1 LSREFYS
8 SWLLLTLPIGTFDD
22 EDDFG
27 ILDPNRTVRYPL
39 LDMSRDTASHSSPL
53 AELNLNAIL
62 ELLRSH
68 GLRITKS
75 RQRILE
81 TLLAAR
87 EPLSLEEIQRRSS
100 EEGVAPDFATV
111 FRVMALLENL
121 QVAQKVLL
129 NRSCS
134 YFELVDPQQ
143 HYDHIVCTECGRV
156 TLMIDACPVERLE
169 HAIGKKYGYTD
180 LRHSLEFFGK
190 CPECH
195 SVSLS

>member
-1 LSREFYS
+1 MP
-8 SWLLLTLPIGTFDD
+8 LPT
-22 EDDFG
+22 
-27 ILDPNRTVRYPL
+27 P
-39 LDMSRDTASHSSPL
+39 SHGSPL
-53 AELNLNAIL
+53 TVLNLNAIL

-81 TLLAAR
+81 TLLAAQ

-100 EEGVAPDFATV
+100 EGDMVPDFATV
-111 FRVMALLENL
+111 FRVMTLLENL
-121 QVAQKVLL
+121 HIAQKVLL

-143 HYDHIVCTECGRV
+143 HYDHIVCTECGRI
-156 TLMIDACPVERLE
+156 TLMIDSCPVERLE
-169 HAIGKKYGYTD
+169 HAIGKKYGYVD

-195 SVSLS
+195 SSPSDLELGDTVVVDQSRSQRAM

>member
-1 LSREFYS
+1 MS
-8 SWLLLTLPIGTFDD
+8 SG
-22 EDDFG
+22 
-27 ILDPNRTVRYPL
+27 
-39 LDMSRDTASHSSPL
+39 TASHGSPL
-53 AELNLNAIL
+53 TELNLNAIL
-62 ELLRSH
+62 ELLRSN

-75 RQRILE
+75 RQKILE

-87 EPLSLEEIQRRSS
+87 EPLSLEEIQSRSS
-100 EEGVAPDFATV
+100 EGDVAPDFATV
-111 FRVMALLENL
+111 FRVMSLLENL

-156 TLMIDACPVERLE
+156 TLMIDSCPVERLE
-169 HAIGKKYGYTD
+169 HVIGKKYGYTD

-190 CPECH
+190 CPECRP
-195 SVSLS
+195 SDLQLSGTAAATRGRSRRVM

>member
-1 LSREFYS
+1 MSRGTLSR
-8 SWLLLTLPIGTFDD
+8 
-22 EDDFG
+22 
-27 ILDPNRTVRYPL
+27 
-39 LDMSRDTASHSSPL
+39 SSPL
-53 AELNLNAIL
+53 TELNLDSIL
-62 ELLRSH
+62 ELFRSN

-75 RQRILE
+75 RQKILE

-100 EEGVAPDFATV
+100 EGDVAPDFATV

-134 YFELVDPQQ
+134 YFELVNPQQ
-143 HYDHIVCTECGRV
+143 HYDHIVCTECGRI
-156 TLMIDACPVERLE
+156 TLMIDSCPVEQLE

-195 SVSLS
+195 STSRIASASRIANNR

>member
-1 LSREFYS
+1 MA
-8 SWLLLTLPIGTFDD
+8 LPTPPRG
-22 EDDFG
+22 
-27 ILDPNRTVRYPL
+27 
-39 LDMSRDTASHSSPL
+39 SPL

-68 GLRITKS
+68 GLRITRS

-81 TLLAAR
+81 TLLAAQ

-100 EEGVAPDFATV
+100 EDNVAPDFATV
-111 FRVMALLENL
+111 FRVMTLLENL
-121 QVAQKVLL
+121 HVAQKVLL

-134 YFELVDPQQ
+134 YYELVDPQQ
-143 HYDHIVCTECGRV
+143 HYDHIVCTECGRI
-156 TLMIDACPVERLE
+156 TLMIDSCPVERLE
-169 HAIGKKYGYTD
+169 HVIEKKYGYID

-195 SVSLS
+195 SAALS